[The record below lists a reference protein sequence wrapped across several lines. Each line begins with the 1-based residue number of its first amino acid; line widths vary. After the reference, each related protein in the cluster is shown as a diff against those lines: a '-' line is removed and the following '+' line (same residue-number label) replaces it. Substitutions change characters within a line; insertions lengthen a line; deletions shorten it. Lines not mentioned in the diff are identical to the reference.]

1 MTASTTLL
9 LVLLAA
15 ALLVALAGLAWRSL
29 RPASLTFGTAD
40 ARRGGADRREGE
52 DRRVNDPALPYV
64 GEGYERRQRTRR
76 RGND

>member
-15 ALLVALAGLAWRSL
+15 AVLVALARLAWRSL

-40 ARRGGADRREGE
+40 RRGGA

-64 GEGYERRQRTRR
+64 GDEFDRRQRTRR
-76 RGND
+76 SRNDN

>member
-29 RPASLTFGTAD
+29 RPASLTFGTTD
-40 ARRGGADRREGE
+40 RRGGADRR
-52 DRRVNDPALPYV
+52 RNDPALPYV
-64 GEGYERRQRTRR
+64 GEGFDRRQRTRR
-76 RGND
+76 SPHA

>member
-9 LVLLAA
+9 VLLAGTV
-15 ALLVALAGLAWRSL
+15 LVALAGLVWRSL

-76 RGND
+76 RGID